1 MTEDTTKQGLEPISP
16 SADDTAQP
24 LEQKIA
30 KKGDR
35 KDQVKEREE
44 QRRARAAQKLREN
57 LQRRKHQARARR
69 SGEEDD
75 TIGLPAA
82 KTDES
87 C

>member
-1 MTEDTTKQGLEPISP
+1 MTEDTTKQGLEPISS
-16 SADDTAQP
+16 SADDTAHP

-69 SGEEDD
+69 SGAEDE

>member
-1 MTEDTTKQGLEPISP
+1 M
-16 SADDTAQP
+16 
-24 LEQKIA
+24 A

-69 SGEEDD
+69 SGAEDE